1 MIRALEKIDSRFPAD
16 RTRMLK
22 SEEIVILLWLLT
34 DIRPAT
40 KAIAVVLLFEVRSSI
55 ATGAGMSISIV

>member
-1 MIRALEKIDSRFPAD
+1 
-16 RTRMLK
+16 MLK